1 MHITNMSTK
10 TIFIIGIIIVLVIIG
25 LVFVF
30 IARSPTQTVINP
42 YFDDLIWVKNIFE
55 NQVVTSPLTVTGQV
69 RGNWYFEA
77 SFPVKLLDANGNI
90 LAEKPAQAQ
99 GEWMTTEYVPFSA
112 TLDFANPT
120 TDTGTLVLHND
131 NPSGLLQNDKELRIP
146 IRFEI
151 AERSVKLYYY
161 NANQDEDAFGNIQC
175 SRQGLVAIERLIPI
189 SQTPIQ
195 P

>member
-1 MHITNMSTK
+1 MENLILITEEQIRACRYNGACRES
-10 TIFIIGIIIVLVIIG
+10 
-25 LVFVF
+25 
-30 IARSPTQTVINP
+30 IAKLISGMPLFEIP
-42 YFDDLIWVKNIFE
+42 SSDLIWVENIFE